1 MFRSHGGL
9 GRAGRRLTLAATLLV
24 ALLALAGAAPAGAVN
39 QQLKEEFAEFL
50 DCPSATAGVCVVA
63 HTTSGE
69 FKMGSKDVPIE
80 HPILLQG
87 GLPINSL
94 ETQPMIPARD
104 GNTMVSPPQK
114 VPGGLLGLPGLL
126 EGIGGEVTATA
137 SLAGPA
143 SGIQVNQYFLL
154 DGGGTAVT
162 LPLKIKLDN
171 PLLGSGCEI
180 GSDAEPVVLHLATS
194 VKGKLSNPGKEKI
207 IKVSEIS
214 LEDNRF
220 AVPAAKNCGLT
231 TGLVNLLAGLPSG
244 SGHNRA
250 VLTGDFEQTLVQWAK
265 KYAIGPQEKQ
275 EAKEKKER
283 EKREKL
289 EKKLKEQRE
298 KEEAK
303 K

>member
-1 MFRSHGGL
+1 MERPHSPT
-9 GRAGRRLTLAATLLV
+9 GRRLRASLLAASLV
-24 ALLALAGAAPAGAVN
+24 AALLALGAAPAPAVN
-39 QQLKEEFAEFL
+39 TQLREEFAEFL

-69 FKMGSKDVPIE
+69 FKMGSKDVPIVN
-80 HPILLQG
+80 PILLQG
-87 GLPINSL
+87 GLAINTL
-94 ETQPMIPARD
+94 ETQQMIPARD

-114 VPGGLLGLPGLL
+114 VPGGLLGIPGLL

-143 SGIQVNQYFLL
+143 SGIQVNQYYLL
-154 DGGGTAVT
+154 EGGGTAVT

-171 PLLGSGCEI
+171 PLLGASCEI

-194 VKGKLSNPGKEKI
+194 VKGKRSNPGKEKI

-214 LEDNRF
+214 LEDSKF
-220 AVPAAKNCGLT
+220 AVPAAKSCGLT

-250 VLTGDFEQTLVQWAK
+250 VLTGDFEQTLLQWAQ
-265 KYAIGPQEKQ
+265 KYAIGPQEKK

-289 EKKLKEQRE
+289 EKKLKEQKE

>member
-1 MFRSHGGL
+1 MLGSHGGP
-9 GRAGRRLTLAATLLV
+9 GRTGRRLPLAAMLLV
-24 ALLALAGAAPAGAVN
+24 ALLVLVGAAPAAAVN
-39 QQLKEEFAEFL
+39 TQLKEEFAEFL
-50 DCPSATAGVCVVA
+50 DCPSATAGVCAVA

-80 HPILLQG
+80 NPILLQG
-87 GLPINSL
+87 GLPINTL
-94 ETQPMIPARD
+94 ETQHMIPARD
-104 GNTMVSPPQK
+104 GNTMESPPQK
-114 VPGGLLGLPGLL
+114 VPGGLLGLPGIL

-143 SGIQVNQYFLL
+143 TGIEVNQYYLL
-154 DGGGTAVT
+154 EGGGTAVT

-171 PLLGSGCEI
+171 PLLGSTCLI
-180 GSDAEPVVLHLATS
+180 GSDAEPVVLHLVTS
-194 VKGKLSNPGKEKI
+194 VKGKRSNPGKEKI

-214 LEDNRF
+214 LEDSKF
-220 AVPAAKNCGLT
+220 AVPAAKNCGLST
-231 TGLVNLLAGLPSG
+231 LLVNLLAGLPSG
-244 SGHNRA
+244 AGHNRA
-250 VLTGDFEQTLVQWAK
+250 VLTGDFEQTLIQWAQ
-265 KYAIGPQEKQ
+265 KYAIGPQEKK

-289 EKKLKEQRE
+289 ERKLEEQRE